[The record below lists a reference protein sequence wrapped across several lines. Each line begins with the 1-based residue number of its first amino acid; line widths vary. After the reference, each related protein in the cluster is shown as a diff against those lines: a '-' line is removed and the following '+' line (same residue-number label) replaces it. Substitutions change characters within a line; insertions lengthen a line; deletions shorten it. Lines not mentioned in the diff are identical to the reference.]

1 MRARITPP
9 TRPPPAAHWLAG
21 VWLRPARPPPL
32 AHPPAPS
39 RLLQGANGPMTR
51 QEVMNMAAV
60 LTRQKLPCHYKISIE
75 GGRVM

>member
-1 MRARITPP
+1 
-9 TRPPPAAHWLAG
+9 
-21 VWLRPARPPPL
+21 
-32 AHPPAPS
+32 
-39 RLLQGANGPMTR
+39 MTR